1 MIALGLNCI
10 LGLLLVCGLLMGM
23 TLNKRLRGLRDSHA
37 SFAKAVQELDSAA
50 ARTEASLADLR
61 AGTEHVRAELTSR
74 IDQARLLTQRLDT
87 LTAQAARAL
96 EQPLALTQPMS
107 PLPADRPLA
116 ASIAARAAVRAER
129 EAALRP
135 TALSQRDPVARREPS
150 PRSKVLVDDDLFE
163 TGAGPERRASL
174 AAVMGGRR

>member
-10 LGLLLVCGLLMGM
+10 LGFLLVCGLLMGM
-23 TLNKRLRGLRDSHA
+23 KLDKRLRGLRDSHA
-37 SFAKAVQELDSAA
+37 GFAKAVQELDSAA

-61 AGTEHVRAELTSR
+61 AGTEHARTELAAR

-87 LTAQAARAL
+87 LTAEAARAL
-96 EQPLALTQPMS
+96 EQPLALTQPLS
-107 PLPADRPLA
+107 QPPEARPLA
-116 ASIAARAAVRAER
+116 DSLAARAAARAER

-135 TALSQRDPVARREPS
+135 TALSQREPAARREPS
-150 PRSKVLVDDDLFE
+150 PRSKVMVDDDLFE
-163 TGAGPERRASL
+163 IVSGPERRAPL